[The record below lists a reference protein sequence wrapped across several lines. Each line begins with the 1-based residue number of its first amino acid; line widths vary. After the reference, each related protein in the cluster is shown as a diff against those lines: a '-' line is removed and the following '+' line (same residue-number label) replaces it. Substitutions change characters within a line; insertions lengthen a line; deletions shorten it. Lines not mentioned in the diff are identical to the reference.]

1 MRLRLLENRDIRPGL
16 AAWPL
21 PDVEPPVAAA
31 VIERVHAADR
41 LAGAVVEH
49 TTNGTLLA
57 IGISG
62 FVRGVRVQA
71 FGDTGRPLVAELVAS
86 EAAGIPVFLA
96 NNELASATRD
106 DDLHVVVLLYRQHSF
121 DPQDPQVREVLTAA
135 HSAFRLVHGG
145 YRLRAVWQEG
155 DASDESWMR
164 AGGLLVKR
172 AYTTTSGRGR
182 ILCAALREDAGND
195 WPGQTVSFLFTA
207 QAPRL
212 RLTRMQQ
219 RVAHLA
225 LWNLS
230 DEQVARRLAI
240 SPATVRQHWR
250 GIFDR
255 VRDRCPDVLGAP
267 VTVREQ
273 AGRGPEKRGP
283 VLEFLRMNIHE
294 VRATSADD

>member
-1 MRLRLLENRDIRPGL
+1 MRLRLLETRDIRPGL
-16 AAWPL
+16 TKWPL
-21 PDVEPPVAAA
+21 PDVGSSVAADVIERAYAAGRLVGA
-31 VIERVHAADR
+31 VIEHPAN
-41 LAGAVVEH
+41 GAV
-49 TTNGTLLA
+49 LA

-62 FVRGVRVQA
+62 FVRGMRVQA
-71 FGDTGRPLVAELVAS
+71 ASATNLPLVAELLTT
-86 EAAGIPVFLA
+86 EAAGIPAFLA
-96 NNELASATRD
+96 DDELASAVRD
-106 DDLHVVVLLYRQHSF
+106 DDLHVVVVLYRQYSF
-121 DPQDPQVREVLTAA
+121 DQHDLQVREVLSAA

-172 AYTTTSGRGR
+172 AYPATSGRGR
-182 ILCAALREDAGND
+182 ILCAALREDVGND

-212 RLTRMQQ
+212 QLTRMQQ

-225 LWNLS
+225 LWNLG
-230 DEQVARRLAI
+230 DEQVAQRLAI

-250 GIFDR
+250 GIFAR

-267 VTVREQ
+267 MPTNAN

-294 VRATSADD
+294 VRVTS